1 MGSSSLTKDQTWAS
15 WHWECRVL
23 VTGPPSDFLLCEKNK
38 PLSVKSIVR
47 FLADKCGLVITQDS
61 IEVHSGERIEMPER
75 ALAKSGFENV
85 EESLLHSRVPWD
97 HQAQSICQTHWE
109 SEGATALKD
118 SEKRG
123 MERGGVHGAS
133 NPPNQ
138 KHRAEGQSARNL
150 SVCNLTPMFIAID
163 PTLHTAAAGVA
174 GEGLRLWQL
183 FV

>member
-1 MGSSSLTKDQTWAS
+1 MGSGSLTKDQTWAS

-23 VTGPPSDFLLCEKNK
+23 VTGPPCDFLCEKNK
-38 PLSVKSIVR
+38 PLSVKSTVR

-61 IEVHSGERIEMPER
+61 IEVHFGERIEMPER
-75 ALAKSGFENV
+75 ALAKSGFDSV

-97 HQAQSICQTHWE
+97 HQAQSICQTHCE
-109 SEGATALKD
+109 SEGATALR
-118 SEKRG
+118 ETWNG
-123 MERGGVHGAS
+123 ERGGVHGAS

-150 SVCNLTPMFIAID
+150 SVCNLTPMFMVID